1 MANIKLDVAL
11 NLDDSQYKSG
21 VKSVEQSLKKFS
33 TTPAFVKLKL
43 DESDFRKQYQDLVK
57 SSIAEIDKLN
67 ALQYKTKGGA
77 VKIANSTG
85 TMQSAYKY
93 HLEMSQNEK
102 LSKAERNRHAASEL
116 ALRRH
121 LNLISLIGL
130 ETKAQ
135 AKIQAQERAM
145 PARLEQAKRSGQVAA
160 AKKRAYDAEFAEE
173 KRQKK
178 DDELYRRR
186 YLAFAAEE
194 SKIERERAARIAQL
208 QREAD
213 QRAKATRNQYDQRI
227 AAGTDTRTP
236 ELDALRRQYQ
246 EEERLAANAAKME
259 KQHSDESAKQLS
271 NRVKARRNAKDIEV
285 ALENEKIARE
295 KVSAAQE
302 RTNANRTKEN
312 IEKEI
317 KALKDLKRAEDDL
330 DKAQGKRKRNSRVSS
345 ATNQR
350 IQELQTELDALRNNS
365 NELDKQSGLL
375 KRLGSL
381 AARYFSIQQIVQFG
395 RKIAETTGYFQKQ
408 QVALEG
414 ILQSATDARKV
425 LNDISNFALQ
435 SPFRTDELVRFT
447 KQLSAFGIDTAD
459 LFPTVKQLADIS
471 AGLGVDMDRIIL
483 AYGQVESASVLRGQ
497 ELRQFTEAGIPM
509 VQALADK
516 FTKMNGELVTT
527 ADIFEMISKRQVS
540 FEVVADVLSDM
551 TKEGGRFYKM
561 QENVT
566 NTLYGQIQKL
576 KDLWTLALKDIG
588 NSAGGFLNG
597 IVSLL
602 QKVVSNAK
610 MVSTALAA
618 AFVGNWIGKNIYGI
632 VRIITH
638 LKSYIRL
645 LRVAATLNKSA
656 FIGFGLGAALAVG
669 VGAFVKI
676 KDELTKV
683 KRKMQE
689 ISDSFTKETNKMI
702 DGVNA
707 LIKRMRAAAAGSKE
721 WNDALETLK
730 NNYGEY
736 LDVNDAVL
744 QKVIQG
750 IDLNKEEK
758 KSFDDLSESIAAAI
772 KLKKEYEELTAKKNE
787 AENLIS
793 AEFAAMFK
801 RNSKM
806 LVSQIGEQGN
816 LNEFFGTNYDKAIN
830 PQISSRVEAI
840 FKSALDAFTSYR
852 KTSFEDF
859 KTIFKT
865 MLNNEFIGSDL
876 KGNSAETI
884 IDSYLKTTFSSIK
897 GSSVFA
903 EYLNIVSK
911 LSGEGTS
918 LFDSMV
924 RINRLFEDN
933 KFSPMENTPLG
944 IHKEREDFYRD
955 IFGKGLTSELNAIVN
970 QEGTK
975 KSKEAFLEL
984 MAIVADTEK
993 GTYDVYV
1000 AFDNLLNAVADPERR
1015 RVIADAANLY
1025 KKHTDALTDDE
1036 MALAKNLEGITEFTN
1051 SVVQL
1056 DRKNKFKTQE
1066 YFEKWNPSVK
1076 GDQTIEQTREEISTE
1091 YQSLKKELDTYLSKD
1106 AEIFANEIKVIQEK
1120 MKVLEKIAGSSFY
1133 NVDLT
1138 DDKKG
1143 GAKQLPPELADFLSS
1158 LKNAYQRYN
1167 ESVDKGGIGIG
1178 LNYVRTNEMF
1188 QEMFGEFFGGAE
1200 GEKFK
1205 ALSGMKV
1212 GSHTV
1217 GELLSGKFLEGL
1229 EEGVIDFKAAAL
1241 ALAED
1246 LESTNIKSYKQAG
1259 KQLRQWV
1266 DSTISK
1272 DSLNAT
1278 MNELEK
1284 TIKDLT
1290 NSFEKANKEVDLYRK
1305 LQENGTAK
1313 ALGGQIGINA
1323 AMATTPDSVRM
1334 QGQIQTLLAS
1344 LNEQLA
1350 AQSIAP
1356 LSLGSLSRIDEVY
1369 NAIENLGKIT
1379 MMNNKAFDGTALGK
1393 IGDNVNNLL
1402 KQLLETLIKEAAS
1415 ISGEVYTGNTMSDL
1429 IANAKNRINGEL
1441 FDLTKQENVARAQNT
1456 YDMGAI
1462 KAVVEAT
1469 QEEAQKLFDQL
1480 LKENN
1485 FDVLAR
1491 SNGGKIDTTMLDELK
1506 QKLTDIANTLQALL
1520 RDELLGKIDDLENAV
1535 ADYNAKVA
1543 APGSMM
1549 AAFNNYKNAGT
1560 DAKEIWGKE
1569 EKLNLSIATQLETP
1583 ELRALLSEEEIDDLE
1598 AQLAASEKRLED
1610 MGGSAEAL
1618 EEKLKKLA
1626 IDNLQKS
1633 AQEAQSTFNAI
1644 AGAANSVIDVF
1655 QSLSNTINKV
1665 YDVMNDGENPKWMK
1679 DMDGFLNDFADSFQ
1693 TLIAPITAVM
1703 AAIVAFT
1710 VVVAVAG
1717 TTMGIVFGALI
1728 AAAAIFALVIAAIQ
1742 SHDRNLQA
1750 TIEDLEKH
1758 IEDTKTA
1765 MTNLD
1770 AAAERMVGIK
1780 KFETQLNSLSKNLDM
1795 YKDSLAQAKA
1805 EQDKKDT
1812 DTEKV
1817 KEYQQN
1823 AQEYLD
1829 AFRNGMKEAIEEVTF
1844 SVEDMASKIS
1854 DAMRS
1859 AFQSGENAARAMRDV
1874 VKESIGDIIQ
1884 NLIELTYLQ
1893 PALQS
1898 VFEDFLGMGIDEI
1911 EKNPM
1916 FQTDG
1921 KYDYKKATDYFIKR
1935 ANDPDAIENLSSGME
1950 AVTQGNLDIYN
1961 ALDPILQ
1968 HYMSYSGGSSN
1979 LSGGISG
1986 ISEDTARSLEG
1997 LSNSILM
2004 QQVISNGYLSSIND
2018 QFMAVVQTNW
2028 FNQMLTHTKNMD
2040 RTMGEVRSLLQ
2051 NFESGISNVHVK
2063 MS

>member
-1 MANIKLDVAL
+1 MATNINLGVGIQDNTKQGLDSAYNNVTKMTSKMAEKLIMEV
-11 NLDDSQYKSG
+11 NLKFPDISEQVKNFKKEISDANRAIGKFEFGGDKYDELGRKIGQVYFDAKSLKGNLSLDSINAVLPKLQEIKAGLANGSIKSG
-21 VKSVEQSLKKFS
+21 DMMGVGVK
-33 TTPAFVKLKL
+33 
-43 DESDFRKQYQDLVK
+43 
-57 SSIAEIDKLN
+57 
-67 ALQYKTKGGA
+67 
-77 VKIANSTG
+77 
-85 TMQSAYKY
+85 
-93 HLEMSQNEK
+93 
-102 LSKAERNRHAASEL
+102 
-116 ALRRH
+116 
-121 LNLISLIGL
+121 
-130 ETKAQ
+130 
-135 AKIQAQERAM
+135 
-145 PARLEQAKRSGQVAA
+145 
-160 AKKRAYDAEFAEE
+160 
-173 KRQKK
+173 
-178 DDELYRRR
+178 
-186 YLAFAAEE
+186 
-194 SKIERERAARIAQL
+194 
-208 QREAD
+208 
-213 QRAKATRNQYDQRI
+213 
-227 AAGTDTRTP
+227 
-236 ELDALRRQYQ
+236 
-246 EEERLAANAAKME
+246 
-259 KQHSDESAKQLS
+259 
-271 NRVKARRNAKDIEV
+271 
-285 ALENEKIARE
+285 
-295 KVSAAQE
+295 
-302 RTNANRTKEN
+302 
-312 IEKEI
+312 KEI
-317 KALKDLKRAEDDL
+317 KNLDTLISRLITARDTYDLVMRTAS
-330 DKAQGKRKRNSRVSS
+330 KRN
-345 ATNQR
+345 
-350 IQELQTELDALRNNS
+350 TELTSEAAKANGSL
-365 NELDKQSGLL
+365 EKQSGLL

-425 LNDISNFALQ
+425 LNEISNFALQ

-483 AYGQVESASVLRGQ
+483 AYGQVKSAAVLRGQ

-509 VQALADK
+509 VEELAKRFTAL
-516 FTKMNGELVTT
+516 NGELVTT
-527 ADIFEMISKRQVS
+527 ADVFDLISKRQVP
-540 FEVVADVLSDM
+540 FEMVAKVMADM
-551 TKEGGRFYKM
+551 TAEGGRFYKM
-561 QENVT
+561 QENIT
-566 NTLYGQIQKL
+566 ETMHGQMEKL
-576 KDLWTLALKDIG
+576 KDIWTLSLNDIG
-588 NSAGGFLNG
+588 KSNDGFFMG
-597 IVSLL
+597 IIKGL
-602 QKVVSNAK
+602 QVIAK
-610 MVSTALAA
+610 NTKSVAWGMAA
-618 AFVGNWIGKNIYGI
+618 AFASGVVTKLIRWIGVLNGRLIA
-632 VRIITH
+632 TQAE
-638 LKSYIRL
+638 LK
-645 LRVAATLNKSA
+645 
-656 FIGFGLGAALAVG
+656 
-669 VGAFVKI
+669 KI
-676 KDELTKV
+676 KV
-683 KRKMQE
+683 
-689 ISDSFTKETNKMI
+689 
-702 DGVNA
+702 
-707 LIKRMRAAAAGSKE
+707 
-721 WNDALETLK
+721 LK
-730 NNYGEY
+730 QS
-736 LDVNDAVL
+736 L
-744 QKVIQG
+744 
-750 IDLNKEEK
+750 
-758 KSFDDLSESIAAAI
+758 
-772 KLKKEYEELTAKKNE
+772 
-787 AENLIS
+787 
-793 AEFAAMFK
+793 
-801 RNSKM
+801 
-806 LVSQIGEQGN
+806 
-816 LNEFFGTNYDKAIN
+816 
-830 PQISSRVEAI
+830 
-840 FKSALDAFTSYR
+840 
-852 KTSFEDF
+852 
-859 KTIFKT
+859 
-865 MLNNEFIGSDL
+865 
-876 KGNSAETI
+876 
-884 IDSYLKTTFSSIK
+884 SSIK
-897 GSSVFA
+897 GGLLSAGISIAIGAALGLISKAIAKSKEWEKTLKDINSSFA
-903 EYLNIVSK
+903 KDTAKTTVGFERLIERISASNEGTKEFSDAVSTLMSNYGDFVNDNIVQALIKEARAAKEAGSEYRVLAESIK
-911 LSGEGTS
+911 NSIEARREWERHNEIKNTAGENI
-918 LFDSMV
+918 L
-924 RINRLFEDN
+924 
-933 KFSPMENTPLG
+933 K
-944 IHKEREDFYRD
+944 
-955 IFGKGLTSELNAIVN
+955 ELNAFKLFKQGAKRDVAYSPTDPNSKQEFDYLVEIEQYRSILKSNDFQTAFEQAFTSFIEAGETSMEELASRLTRNLRYYGFSDSIVN
-970 QEGTK
+970 WVQSNIERIYQGITNNEKWKTYLREVGILKNDPNEIIQNRFAEVDKQLGRRYKALTGEGAEYNPFGIDNEQQRLFVKEYINLLKEMLPKDQYNRLYSSQEF
-975 KSKEAFLEL
+975 KSAINLPISDYGRGKAILEAVYKYKNTLVDGKRENETDEDYNKRVKVEQEVFDTISTISNAFLEFAGTL
-984 MAIVADTEK
+984 STTAATIRTNASSFK
-993 GTYDVYV
+993 G
-1000 AFDNLLNAVADPERR
+1000 
-1015 RVIADAANLY
+1015 
-1025 KKHTDALTDDE
+1025 
-1036 MALAKNLEGITEFTN
+1036 
-1051 SVVQL
+1051 
-1056 DRKNKFKTQE
+1056 
-1066 YFEKWNPSVK
+1066 FEKFTLTSSDKDIIAKWTQVT
-1076 GDQTIEQTREEISTE
+1076 DQNVNEKRSALWERIDKLDKDIKTNTGVNAYAEQ
-1091 YQSLKKELDTYLSKD
+1091 LKKDKRERELLTVLLDKLLYYGDKPDNDS
-1106 AEIFANEIKVIQEK
+1106 NRQE
-1120 MKVLEKIAGSSFY
+1120 LPTKIT
-1133 NVDLT
+1133 DLFS
-1138 DDKKG
+1138 
-1143 GAKQLPPELADFLSS
+1143 EM
-1158 LKNAYQRYN
+1158 KNAYTRYK
-1167 ESVDKGGIGIG
+1167 EVVQKGGIEYG
-1178 LNYVRTNEMF
+1178 LGYVRNDEQF
-1188 QEMFGEFFGGAE
+1188 QKMFGQFFRGAE

-1205 ALSGMKV
+1205 NEYANLEI
-1212 GSHTV
+1212 GSKTV
-1217 GELLSGKFLEGL
+1217 GELFQGKFLDGL
-1229 EEGVIDFKAAAL
+1229 ESGVLDFEGALLEVITELEEFGNADKENRKAYLQAA
-1241 ALAED
+1241 
-1246 LESTNIKSYKQAG
+1246 
-1259 KQLRQWV
+1259 KQLKQWV
-1266 DSTISK
+1266 DSNFSK
-1272 DSLNAT
+1272 DNLSVTLD
-1278 MNELEK
+1278 ELEK
-1284 TIKDLT
+1284 EIKDLT
-1290 NSFEKANKEVDLYRK
+1290 LSFEKTNKAVDLYRQ
-1305 LQENGTAK
+1305 LQKNGTVG
-1313 ALGGQIGINA
+1313 ALGRQLGITREQA
-1323 AMATTPDSVRM
+1323 LSPDSLRQAMNV
-1334 QGQIQTLLAS
+1334 QDLINIYNSKLPEG
-1344 LNEQLA
+1344 A
-1350 AQSIAP
+1350 AGISIGN
-1356 LSLGSLSRIDEVY
+1356 LSKIDDVSK
-1369 NAIENLGKIT
+1369 AIEEVGKIT
-1379 MMNNKAFDGTALGK
+1379 KMNNENFPATAMGKA
-1393 IGDNVNNLL
+1393 GDDVTNLL
-1402 KQLLETLIKEAAS
+1402 KQLLDTLIKEAAS
-1415 ISGEVYTGNTMSDL
+1415 ISGEVFTGNTMNDL

-1506 QKLTDIANTLQALL
+1506 QKLTNIANTFPALL

-1569 EKLNLSIATQLETP
+1569 EEIYESINTQLEDKN
-1583 ELRALLSEEEIDDLE
+1583 LSREEIDNLN
-1598 AQLAASEKRLED
+1598 AQLKASKERMNE

-1935 ANDPDAIENLSSGME
+1935 ANNPDAIENLSSGME

-1968 HYMSYSGGSSN
+1968 HYMSYSGGSSD

-2004 QQVISNGYLSSIND
+2004 QQVIANGHLSSIND

-2028 FNQMLTHTKNMD
+2028 FNQMLTHTKNID

-2051 NFESGISNVHVK
+2051 NFELGTSNIHVK

>member
-173 KRQKK
+173 KHQKK

-246 EEERLAANAAKME
+246 EEERLAANAAKRE
-259 KQHSDESAKQLS
+259 KQNADESAKQLQ
-271 NRVKARRNAKDIEV
+271 NRIKAKRNAKDIEV

-317 KALKDLKRAEDDL
+317 KALKELKKAEDDL

-425 LNDISNFALQ
+425 LNEISNFALQ

-483 AYGQVESASVLRGQ
+483 AYGQVKSAAVLRGQ

-509 VQALADK
+509 VEELAKRFTAL
-516 FTKMNGELVTT
+516 NGELVTT
-527 ADIFEMISKRQVS
+527 SDVFDLISKRQVP
-540 FEVVADVLSDM
+540 FEMVAKVMADM
-551 TKEGGRFYKM
+551 TAEGGRFYKM
-561 QENVT
+561 QENIT
-566 NTLYGQIQKL
+566 ETMHGQMEKL
-576 KDLWTLALKDIG
+576 KDIWTLSLNDIG
-588 NSAGGFLNG
+588 KSSDGFFMG
-597 IVSLL
+597 IIKGL
-602 QKVVSNAK
+602 QVIAK
-610 MVSTALAA
+610 NTKSVAWGMAA
-618 AFVGNWIGKNIYGI
+618 AFASGVVTKLLLSLGLFTIKLQLMKTQLASLKRGLASGLAGI
-632 VRIITH
+632 
-638 LKSYIRL
+638 
-645 LRVAATLNKSA
+645 A
-656 FIGFGLGAALAVG
+656 LGAVVG
-669 VGAFVKI
+669 VISKAY
-676 KDELTKV
+676 ENATKLKKALEEV
-683 KRKMQE
+683 
-689 ISDSFTKETNKMI
+689 DNSFYTETNKMI
-702 DGVNA
+702 SGLNE
-707 LIKRMRAAAAGSKE
+707 LSKKITS
-721 WNDALETLK
+721 AKVGTK
-730 NNYGEY
+730 EY
-736 LDVNDAVL
+736 NDAVEML
-744 QKVIQG
+744 AANYGSFISIDIINKLKSQSDSAHETAKSFAEIAENVKEAIQAYNDYKEIKEKQEVAKETILEESASLFKFKMLRQGDIYTDGTRNDFYDYYGRKGNTSDIRKEFVEIYKNASREFIDNGVFTKSAFEEIFEKSVKDVFPHISEAEYKTILADGWNAIYVKG
-750 IDLNKEEK
+750 ISGQVRFNPLTDLNVQEQKSAYYGMTKYFNAVNPLNTVYDNGDKIEYQHNIEAAYVEALHKTLKEKLGEQLPAEISDMLGNSYGKFAGRTIATNLDNNTLANINKALFELKNTFTNNPDMQNWIEQVRTLFNTKVEEK
-758 KSFDDLSESIAAAI
+758 TGRAAI
-772 KLKKEYEELTAKKNE
+772 VSNLMENSAYRTNDKTKGLWSQFLPTDRTYDELRNKLKAKYDELN
-787 AENLIS
+787 
-793 AEFAAMFK
+793 
-801 RNSKM
+801 
-806 LVSQIGEQGN
+806 
-816 LNEFFGTNYDKAIN
+816 
-830 PQISSRVEAI
+830 
-840 FKSALDAFTSYR
+840 
-852 KTSFEDF
+852 
-859 KTIFKT
+859 
-865 MLNNEFIGSDL
+865 
-876 KGNSAETI
+876 
-884 IDSYLKTTFSSIK
+884 
-897 GSSVFA
+897 
-903 EYLNIVSK
+903 
-911 LSGEGTS
+911 
-918 LFDSMV
+918 
-924 RINRLFEDN
+924 
-933 KFSPMENTPLG
+933 
-944 IHKEREDFYRD
+944 
-955 IFGKGLTSELNAIVN
+955 SELNSYI
-970 QEGTK
+970 
-975 KSKEAFLEL
+975 SKGGKDKVRIDLIEEQ
-984 MAIVADTEK
+984 I
-993 GTYDVYV
+993 
-1000 AFDNLLNAVADPERR
+1000 NAV
-1015 RVIADAANLY
+1015 
-1025 KKHTDALTDDE
+1025 
-1036 MALAKNLEGITEFTN
+1036 
-1051 SVVQL
+1051 
-1056 DRKNKFKTQE
+1056 
-1066 YFEKWNPSVK
+1066 
-1076 GDQTIEQTREEISTE
+1076 
-1091 YQSLKKELDTYLSKD
+1091 KELASVEFFNVNLNDPSK
-1106 AEIFANEIKVIQEK
+1106 QE
-1120 MKVLEKIAGSSFY
+1120 LPTKIT
-1133 NVDLT
+1133 DLFS
-1138 DDKKG
+1138 
-1143 GAKQLPPELADFLSS
+1143 EM
-1158 LKNAYQRYN
+1158 KNAYTRYK
-1167 ESVDKGGIGIG
+1167 EAVQKGGIEYG
-1178 LNYVRTNEMF
+1178 LGYVRNDEQF
-1188 QEMFGEFFGGAE
+1188 QKMFGQFFGGAE

-1205 ALSGMKV
+1205 NEYANLEI
-1212 GSHTV
+1212 GSKTI
-1217 GELLSGKFLEGL
+1217 GELFQGKFLDGL
-1229 EEGVIDFKAAAL
+1229 ESGVLDFEGALLEVISELEEFGNADKENRKAYLQAA
-1241 ALAED
+1241 
-1246 LESTNIKSYKQAG
+1246 
-1259 KQLRQWV
+1259 KQLKQWV
-1266 DSTISK
+1266 DSNFSK
-1272 DSLNAT
+1272 DNLSVTLD
-1278 MNELEK
+1278 ELEK
-1284 TIKDLT
+1284 KIKDLT
-1290 NSFEKANKEVDLYRK
+1290 NTFEKTNRAVDAYRQ
-1305 LQENGTAK
+1305 LQKNGT
-1313 ALGGQIGINA
+1313 IG
-1323 AMATTPDSVRM
+1323 V
-1334 QGQIQTLLAS
+1334 
-1344 LNEQLA
+1344 
-1350 AQSIAP
+1350 
-1356 LSLGSLSRIDEVY
+1356 LGSQLGITREQALTPESKRQADNILELVKAYNSKLPEGATGFSIGNLSKIDDVSK
-1369 NAIENLGKIT
+1369 AIEEVGKIT
-1379 MMNNKAFDGTALGK
+1379 KMNNENFPATKMGKA
-1393 IGDNVNNLL
+1393 GDDVTNLL
-1402 KQLLETLIKEAAS
+1402 KQLLDTLIKEATS
-1415 ISGEVYTGNTMSDL
+1415 LSGEVFTGNTMNDL

-1506 QKLTDIANTLQALL
+1506 QKLTDIAETFQGLL

-1560 DAKEIWGKE
+1560 NAAGMWYKEKGIFDE
-1569 EKLNLSIATQLETP
+1569 
-1583 ELRALLSEEEIDDLE
+1583 LSE
-1598 AQLAASEKRLED
+1598 AVAAYENGQSNLNPEQFDNLKSELKASKDRLDE

-1770 AAAERMVGIK
+1770 AAAERMVGIE

-1829 AFRNGMKEAIEEVTF
+1829 AFKNGMKEAIEEVTF

-1921 KYDYKKATDYFIKR
+1921 KYDYKKATEYFIKR
-1935 ANDPDAIENLSSGME
+1935 AKDPEAIASLESGME

-1968 HYMSYSGGSSN
+1968 HYMSYSGGSSD

-2028 FNQMLTHTKNMD
+2028 FNQMLEQSKATRLAAD
-2040 RTMGEVRSLLQ
+2040 RIDKAIADMQT
-2051 NFESGISNVHVK
+2051 GIRPISVIMK
-2063 MS
+2063 